1 MMKLYFLT
9 LLIGTIVAL
18 SDLGGRGNHSQR
30 KRCRVP
36 VVSDAVRRMGRM
48 CAQRRLQ

>member
-1 MMKLYFLT
+1 MKLYFLT

-18 SDLGGRGNHSQR
+18 SDLGGRGNHPQR
-30 KRCRVP
+30 KRRGVP
-36 VVSDAVRRMGRM
+36 LVSDAVRIGRT